1 MELKKLLKNI
11 DFELKKGIFTRRDY
25 LFEENLNK
33 NITELKYDS
42 REVEKDNM
50 FIAVSGFE
58 VDGHQ
63 FIPQAIKNGA
73 TAIVTEKDIPQ
84 YENDITYIK
93 VNNSRKTMAELGK
106 NYFEDPLSEIK
117 LIGITGTNGK
127 TTTSYLLYNIL
138 KEAAGKAALFG
149 TIKNII
155 GDQELASSRT
165 TPESIDLYRYF
176 AQMREE
182 GVKYGVMEVSSH
194 ALDLYRVA
202 GMKFEASVFTNISP
216 EHLDYHKTLEN
227 YREVKSRLFAQLS
240 QDKFAV
246 INLDD
251 PNADYIREKSG
262 GRNYFY
268 SLDSE
273 AADLY
278 TKDFKLHQR
287 GMEYKSGGR
296 IESLFKL
303 RLGGVF
309 NIYNSLA
316 SILTANLL
324 GIKEESIE
332 KTLAEVDS
340 VPGRFEIINA
350 GQNFQ
355 IVVDYA
361 HTPDGMKNVL
371 ETAAAM
377 DKKRLI
383 VLFGCGGDRDR
394 SKRPAMAEL
403 AEKYAD
409 YTIVSN
415 DNPRSEDPEKI
426 FTEIKSGFSESF
438 ADYEIIADRKKAI
451 QRAVE
456 IAEKDDLVML
466 LGRGHEQYQIL
477 NNKKIELDDR
487 QVAYQA
493 ASALKGI

>member
-11 DFELKKGIFTRRDY
+11 DFELKKGS
-25 LFEENLNK
+25 LNK
-33 NITELKYDS
+33 TITELKYDS
-42 REVEKDNM
+42 REVEKDNI

-63 FIPQAIKNGA
+63 FISQAIKNGA
-73 TAIVTEKDIPQ
+73 TAIIIEKDIPQ
-84 YENDITYIK
+84 YESGITYIK
-93 VNNSRKTMAELGK
+93 VNNSRKTMAELAK
-106 NYFEDPLSEIK
+106 NFFEDPLSEIK

-202 GMKFEASVFTNISP
+202 GMKFEAAVFTNISP

-227 YREVKSRLFAQLS
+227 YREVKSRLFSQLA

-251 PNADYIREKSG
+251 PNADYIKEKSG
-262 GRNYFY
+262 GKKYFY

-278 TKDFKLHQR
+278 TKDFELHQR

-303 RLGGVF
+303 RLGGIF

-324 GIKEESIE
+324 GVEAESIE
-332 KTLAEVDS
+332 KALAEVDS

-377 DKKRLI
+377 DKNRLI

-438 ADYEIIADRKKAI
+438 ADYEIIADRKLAI

-456 IAEKDDLVML
+456 IAEEDDLVML